1 MQLTKEQLNH
11 FHTFGFL
18 IFRQLLTPQEMAQY
32 SLEFDRGLDA
42 WLDGKRHDGKTRHY
56 ASLMED
62 VTPFIATLADDPR
75 FVGVAEQ
82 LLAKPLLGIAV
93 DGNYMV
99 GDTLWHPDTHSLAY
113 VGVKFCIYP
122 EALDANNGA
131 LRVCSA
137 PAAQTKERDGT
148 TRKKRKK

>member
-32 SLEFDRGLDA
+32 SLEFNRGLDA

-82 LLAKPLLGIAV
+82 LLAKSLLGIAV

-99 GDTLWHPDTHSLAY
+99 GETLWHPDTNSLAY
-113 VGVKFCIYP
+113 GGVIFCLYP
-122 EALDANNGA
+122 VAYHAIHST
-131 LRVCSA
+131 LRVILST
-137 PAAQTKERDGT
+137 QL
-148 TRKKRKK
+148 